1 MLNGRTFLTRPSVD
15 IREDSVDLFLKN
27 KTVIVTGGTSG
38 IGLATAALFLDEG
51 ARVAICGRNRDRL
64 ESARRTLAERRDSSN
79 VFAEPCDVLDEENV
93 KSFVEKTAARFGGV
107 DCLVNNAGGGR
118 MTTFDA
124 TDDDAW
130 SAELRLKIF
139 SVVYPTR
146 AALAY
151 LKQSSGGA
159 IVNVNSLLAL
169 QPEPYM
175 VATSAARA
183 ALLNL
188 TRSMATEFA
197 PDGVRVNSIL
207 LGTVSSDQW
216 KKRYEKNRAHDEI
229 YDEYL
234 LRLAREKNIPLGR
247 FGQPEEAARA
257 IAFLASPAASYTT
270 GAALDVS
277 AGVARHI

>member
-1 MLNGRTFLTRPSVD
+1 M
-15 IREDSVDLFLKN
+15 DLFLKH
-27 KTVIVTGGTSG
+27 KTAVVTGGTSG

-51 ARVAICGRNRDRL
+51 ANVAICGRNPERL
-64 ESARRTLAERRDSSN
+64 ESARQTLAERNGDSN
-79 VFAEPCDVLDEENV
+79 ILAEPCDVLDQESV
-93 KSFVEKTAARFGGV
+93 KSFIAKTAQRFGGV

-118 MTTFDA
+118 MATFD
-124 TDDDAW
+124 TTNDEAW
-130 SAELRLKIF
+130 SAELNLKLF
-139 SVVYPTR
+139 SVIYPTR
-146 AALAY
+146 AALPH
-151 LKQSSGGA
+151 LKKSDVGA

-207 LGTVSSDQW
+207 LGTVESGQW
-216 KKRYEKNRAHDEI
+216 KKRYEQNKLNNET
-229 YDEYL
+229 YDGYL

-257 IAFLASPAASYTT
+257 IVFLASPAASYTT
-270 GAALDVS
+270 GGAIDVS